1 MTITEIRE
9 QLETIGTQLGYL
21 IEEAE
26 KLDEFNG
33 MSAAISMNAGTDG
46 YVRINLDKRDD
57 TGFEEIIS
65 CHKTN
70 FFPDEWVDESLVKGA
85 WASK

>member
-9 QLETIGTQLGYL
+9 QLETIGTQLDYL
-21 IEEAE
+21 IKEAE

-33 MSAAISMNAGTDG
+33 MSAAISINAGTDG
-46 YVRINLDKRDD
+46 YVRFNLDKRDD

-65 CHKTN
+65 CHKTSV
-70 FFPDEWVDESLVKGA
+70 FPDKWIDENLVKGE